1 MLKILVI
8 DDSLLMRKVARD
20 HLESAG
26 FDVED
31 CLPES
36 LGDLVDR
43 LKEAAPNLVL
53 SDFNMPH
60 LDGTA
65 VARTVR
71 RTDPKIPVLILTANR
86 DVARDAILQTIGV
99 RRILHKPI
107 SGPDLVDVVSQ
118 VLAAS

>member
-1 MLKILVI
+1 MIKILVI

-31 CLPES
+31 CLPET
-36 LGDLVDR
+36 LGDLIDR
-43 LKEAAPNLVL
+43 LKEAAPDLVL

-107 SGPDLVDVVSQ
+107 SGPDLVEAVSQ

>member
-20 HLESAG
+20 HLENAG

-31 CLPES
+31 CLPET
-36 LGDLVDR
+36 LGDLIDR
-43 LKEAAPNLVL
+43 LKEAAPDLVL

-86 DVARDAILQTIGV
+86 DVARDAILQTLGV